1 MDVLTVRDFAKEDAP
16 SSPILLPERLSFF
29 RTQSC
34 RLIAS
39 ASFFA
44 SLLSNQPKPNTADKS
59 IALVDIA
66 LRRRFQF
73 VPIYP
78 NADVINNFCKSS
90 DKEEKFKFMSALNLR
105 LRNDKG
111 VDFQVGHAY
120 FLNENSLN
128 DVINE
133 NIVPLLIEY
142 FRNDLE
148 KVRGL
153 MKDLNRSI
161 DEDHYNNTG
170 LLKYIG

>member
-1 MDVLTVRDFAKEDAP
+1 M
-16 SSPILLPERLSFF
+16 
-29 RTQSC
+29 
-34 RLIAS
+34 
-39 ASFFA
+39 
-44 SLLSNQPKPNTADKS
+44 NTADKS

-73 VPIYP
+73 VPVYP
-78 NADVINNFCKSS
+78 NPEVIMKFCKSS
-90 DKEEKFKFMSALNLR
+90 DKEEKSKFMSALNLR

-111 VDFQVGHAY
+111 VDFQIGHAY
-120 FLNENSLN
+120 FLNENFLI

-153 MKDLNRSI
+153 MKDLNRKI